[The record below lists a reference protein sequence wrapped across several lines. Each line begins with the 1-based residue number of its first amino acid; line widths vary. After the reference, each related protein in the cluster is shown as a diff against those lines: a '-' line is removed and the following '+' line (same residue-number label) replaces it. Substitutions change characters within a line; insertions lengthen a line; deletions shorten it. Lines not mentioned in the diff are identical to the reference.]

1 MANWRELYETTVL
14 ETNPT
19 QLQKLIRE
27 TEGAISKR
35 LRELDKSSNCVG
47 ERHEIAGASAALR
60 RVENRKARRAGYET
74 NTYSSGQMMVIGIA
88 IAFILGFL
96 AVLGYAL
103 YLTGVFDR

>member
-1 MANWRELYETTVL
+1 MANWREFYETTVL

-35 LRELDKSSNCVG
+35 LRELDKNSNGAG

-60 RVENRKARRAGYET
+60 
-74 NTYSSGQMMVIGIA
+74 
-88 IAFILGFL
+88 
-96 AVLGYAL
+96 AL
-103 YLTGVFDR
+103 KTKKLEGPGPKQIRIPPAE